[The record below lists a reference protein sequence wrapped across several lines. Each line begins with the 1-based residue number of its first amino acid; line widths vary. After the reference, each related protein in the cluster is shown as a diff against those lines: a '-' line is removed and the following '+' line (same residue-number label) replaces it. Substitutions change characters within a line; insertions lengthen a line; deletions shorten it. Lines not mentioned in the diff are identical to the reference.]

1 MVIERRTLRAQV
13 RDELLARMRSGRI
26 TPGEGVNEIQLAA
39 ELGVSRT
46 PLREALIALESEGQ
60 MVSEN
65 GKGFRFVRMRA
76 RELAE
81 LGPIIATLE
90 GLAIDLSPV
99 DRVREI
105 AVELLRLA
113 EEFPDSVAR
122 HGLVNHRDD
131 EWHTLMIS
139 ACPNERLL
147 STITGLRL
155 AVHRYESLLV
165 SDEDMVSRT
174 AVEHVAIAERLCSGD
189 LAGAKV
195 ALMENWTHGIERL
208 VAASGRSLD

>member
-13 RDELLARMRSGRI
+13 RDELLARMRNGRI

-46 PLREALIALESEGQ
+46 PLREALIALEAEGQ

-65 GKGFRFVRMRA
+65 GKGFRFVPMRA

-81 LGPIIATLE
+81 LGPVIATLE
-90 GLAIDLSPV
+90 GLALDLSPLE
-99 DRVREI
+99 RIQEI
-105 AVELLRLA
+105 AGELLRLA
-113 EEFPDSVAR
+113 KDFPDSVAR

-139 ACPNERLL
+139 ACSNERLL
-147 STITGLRL
+147 SSIAGLRL
-155 AVHRYESLLV
+155 SVHRYESLLV

-174 AVEHVAIAERLCSGD
+174 ALEHVAIAESLLAGD
-189 LAGAKV
+189 LATAKT
-195 ALMENWTHGIERL
+195 ALMANWTHGIDRL
-208 VAASGRSLD
+208 LAASGRSLD